1 MRRTTAAASII
12 GMSALLA
19 LGTSLPASAHNY
31 VVSSTPAEGEAV
43 AAVPEGF
50 VLTTNEPMLAPEGA
64 AGAETA
70 GFAIQVTDAAG
81 LYYGDGC
88 LEVAGTSMGM
98 GAGLGAAGDY
108 TLAYQFISADGHT
121 VSDSYSFSYAPT
133 GDAAVQTGL
142 AEPPVCGEASVT
154 GEPAAE
160 TGPSE
165 VPDAS
170 AAPESSDEAA
180 APAPGDDTTASGT
193 APGSVDETAVIL
205 GLVIGVL
212 ALLVVAAIVTPIVLA
227 RRRAAASGAGSTP
240 VD

>member
-43 AAVPEGF
+43 TAVPEGF
-50 VLTTNEPMLAPEGA
+50 VLTTNEPLLVAEGSDNS
-64 AGAETA
+64 

-81 LYYGDGC
+81 MFYGDGC
-88 LEVAGTSMGM
+88 LEVAGATMGM

-108 TLAYQFISADGHT
+108 TMTYQFISADGHT
-121 VSDSYSFSYAPT
+121 VSESYGFSYAPT

-142 AEPPVCGEASVT
+142 SEPPVCGEASVT
-154 GEPAAE
+154 GEAPAEPA
-160 TGPSE
+160 PSE

-170 AAPESSDEAA
+170 AEPEATDEAA
-180 APAPGDDTTASGT
+180 TPAPSDDASST
-193 APGSVDETAVIL
+193 EASSTDET
-205 GLVIGVL
+205 GLVLGIVGGVL
-212 ALLVVAAIVTPIVLA
+212 ALLLVAGIVTAVVL
-227 RRRAAASGAGSTP
+227 RRRASGAGSTP

>member
-43 AAVPEGF
+43 TAVPEGF
-50 VLTTNEPMLAPEGA
+50 VLMTNEPLLVAEGS

-81 LYYGDGC
+81 MFYGDGC
-88 LEVAGTSMGM
+88 LEVAGATMGM
-98 GAGLGAAGDY
+98 GAGLGTAGDY
-108 TLAYQFISADGHT
+108 TMTYQFISADGHT
-121 VSDSYSFSYAPT
+121 VSESYGFSYAPT

-154 GEPAAE
+154 GEAAAE
-160 TGPSE
+160 PAPSE

-170 AAPESSDEAA
+170 AEPEVTDEAA
-180 APAPGDDTTASGT
+180 TPAPSDDASST
-193 APGSVDETAVIL
+193 EASSTDET
-205 GLVIGVL
+205 GLVLGIVGGVL
-212 ALLVVAAIVTPIVLA
+212 ALLLVAGIVTAVVL
-227 RRRAAASGAGSTP
+227 RRRASGAGSTP

>member
-31 VVSSTPAEGEAV
+31 VVSSTPAEGETI
-43 AAVPEGF
+43 AALPDGF

-88 LEVAGTSMGM
+88 LEVAGTTMGM
-98 GAGLGAAGDY
+98 GAGLGEAGDY
-108 TLAYQFISADGHT
+108 TLTYQFISADGHT
-121 VSDSYSFSYAPT
+121 VSESYGFSYAPA
-133 GDAAVQTGL
+133 GDSAVQTGL
-142 AEPPVCGEASVT
+142 AEPPVCGEAAVT
-154 GEPAAE
+154 GEALAEPA
-160 TGPSE
+160 PSE

-170 AAPESSDEAA
+170 AEPEATDEAA
-180 APAPGDDTTASGT
+180 TPAPSDDAAAPEASD
-193 APGSVDETAVIL
+193 VDETGVVL
-205 GLVIGVL
+205 GIVGGVL
-212 ALLVVAAIVTPIVLA
+212 ALLLIAGIVTAIVL
-227 RRRAAASGAGSTP
+227 RRRGAGAGSTP